1 MQIGYCGDTKKRC
14 VGVTAQLGSL
24 KIRGNQSSK
33 WVDKGHFRKRIRTRA
48 ESTRNV
54 VRMM

>member
-24 KIRGNQSSK
+24 KIRGNQVSG
-33 WVDKGHFRKRIRTRA
+33 WTKGISERGS
-48 ESTRNV
+48 EQEQNPPGMWSE
-54 VRMM
+54 